1 MKNWSDRQN
10 AVFDTYA
17 KTNQNIVIEATA
29 GSGKT
34 TTIVECCRRTAPYK
48 KCFFSAFNKSIA
60 EELKTRLPER
70 VEVSTFHSKGL
81 KVLLRNFNFKLKLS
95 ENKCFKIG
103 RQILNL
109 KDVPEKQ
116 QLRYLFE
123 LQDIWNAIRMNLLVD
138 YQNDINNI
146 CIDKDIEFRDRMVQD
161 IIDIEQEWMK
171 GARKINNN
179 RDFEM
184 DFTDMLYLPYILVDE
199 DEFPKYDLVVA
210 DEVQDMNTI
219 QRELLLRY
227 IKPIGGRF
235 IAVGDPRQCQPEGT
249 MVLMSNGKEKDIKDI
264 KIGDTVSS
272 YNIKAGFF
280 TGISKDEKN
289 GKAKGYRVLNKSE
302 RFADELYEIELENGL
317 KSKYTPEHLCY
328 ARFNQE
334 KSKDCY
340 ILYLMCNE
348 LGMYRIG
355 VTKLYN
361 EKSQDSFGLRF
372 RMRLENCTKGW
383 ILNIYQSKRDAIKA
397 ESIYSYKFGIP
408 QLTFN
413 IERSTKNSFLKNQ
426 DIYDI
431 YNEIG
436 SLQENVLNCLSFF
449 DKRYDRPF
457 CKRSDDKH
465 FSRNH
470 IFEVSSCNLFPNY
483 MDMDYFDKNEYYQ
496 IKGCRRYSSNY
507 SNILSIK
514 KKMGKIRVYSLDI
527 DVHHNYIADGIL
539 THNCIY
545 SFQGA
550 DVSNFKLLQNLN
562 NTVTLPLDI
571 TYRCAK
577 SIVDEAKTVFSN
589 GIEASENAIQGCVRL
604 GELKEANPGDF
615 VLCRNNLPLV
625 EAFINL
631 LQNSKK
637 ATIKDKDFGNALC
650 AILDKITNFRDL
662 EILKKQKIQELMDKG
677 MSRAS
682 AIQQPSY
689 ENLVEKCSIID
700 RLSSIWDNISIM
712 EENIKRIYTEDV
724 EGIVL
729 STIHKSKGLE
739 SDRVFFLNPGLIP
752 SDKVRTQEALY
763 SEYCLKFVA
772 ITRAKRELIYCSI

>member
-17 KTNQNIVIEATA
+17 KTSQNIVIEATA

-103 RQILNL
+103 QQILNL
-109 KDVPEKQ
+109 EDVPEKQ

-161 IIDIEQEWMK
+161 IIDIEQEWIK
-171 GARKINNN
+171 RTRKINGN

-199 DEFPKYDLVVA
+199 DDFPKYDLVVA

-235 IAVGDPRQCQPEGT
+235 IAVGDPRQ
-249 MVLMSNGKEKDIKDI
+249 
-264 KIGDTVSS
+264 
-272 YNIKAGFF
+272 
-280 TGISKDEKN
+280 
-289 GKAKGYRVLNKSE
+289 
-302 RFADELYEIELENGL
+302 
-317 KSKYTPEHLCY
+317 
-328 ARFNQE
+328 
-334 KSKDCY
+334 
-340 ILYLMCNE
+340 
-348 LGMYRIG
+348 
-355 VTKLYN
+355 
-361 EKSQDSFGLRF
+361 
-372 RMRLENCTKGW
+372 
-383 ILNIYQSKRDAIKA
+383 NIY
-397 ESIYSYKFGIP
+397 
-408 QLTFN
+408 T
-413 IERSTKNSFLKNQ
+413 
-426 DIYDI
+426 
-431 YNEIG
+431 
-436 SLQENVLNCLSFF
+436 
-449 DKRYDRPF
+449 
-457 CKRSDDKH
+457 
-465 FSRNH
+465 
-470 IFEVSSCNLFPNY
+470 
-483 MDMDYFDKNEYYQ
+483 
-496 IKGCRRYSSNY
+496 
-507 SNILSIK
+507 
-514 KKMGKIRVYSLDI
+514 
-527 DVHHNYIADGIL
+527 
-539 THNCIY
+539 
-545 SFQGA
+545 FQGA
-550 DVSNFKLLQNLN
+550 SVSNFKLLQNLA

-604 GELKEANPGDF
+604 GELKEANSGDF

-650 AILDKITNFRDL
+650 AILDKITNFQDL

-700 RLSSIWDNISIM
+700 RLSSIWNNISIM